1 VTLRTALAL
10 AALPL
15 ALALSACGSTNTG
28 ADGLESG
35 ATDNIS
41 AHRLAVGMG
50 ELEKS
55 VEAQTAPFLE
65 REGSALR
72 VSLHRFLGPKLT
84 TKVERG
90 SAVCRPGSETASITD
105 AEKYPFACIVS
116 ADADGQG
123 LQVGITLGFVG
134 TEVDGRCWRAANDRV
149 SVTTTAP
156 ALLGRREAMQP
167 VNQIAGCAQV

>member
-1 VTLRTALAL
+1 MRTGVRTAAAL
-10 AALPL
+10 AALL
-15 ALALSACGSTNTG
+15 AALAVAGCGDNESTVTDPTTATTASSGLGELNLRQLSASLEDQA
-28 ADGLESG
+28 AD
-35 ATDNIS
+35 
-41 AHRLAVGMG
+41 
-50 ELEKS
+50 
-55 VEAQTAPFLE
+55 FLE

-84 TKVERG
+84 TKLERG
-90 SAVCRPGSETASITD
+90 SAVCRPGSETASISD
-105 AEKYPFACIVS
+105 PSKYPFACIVS

-156 ALLGRREAMQP
+156 ALLARREAMLP
-167 VNQIAGCAQV
+167 VNQIAGCA